1 MKNHRFAGEPPIRVG
16 GVERVTGA
24 QRYAADLRFE
34 NVLHLKLVHLDCG
47 HARIKSI
54 DISDALKV
62 EGVHGVVTTADLPQ
76 PVPRFGPAVMDWP
89 LLAVNETK
97 FFGEPVAVVAAE
109 SIDAAQIGAQAVK
122 VDFEELPAVLSID
135 DALNPEMPLVREPEL
150 RPGDKFANTNI
161 FKEWNLG
168 HGNIEAAKSAF
179 VLEHIYSFP
188 MVTHFA
194 IEPHA
199 FIAAPDDD
207 GVTIWSPNQHP
218 FVLQKVV
225 AATFKWPLSRVR
237 IIAPDPGGGFGGKG
251 WPLYESLLAFLALK
265 FKRPVRLV
273 LTLEETF
280 QNVRR
285 ASARAYVRSGFD
297 AEGHLTFQEV
307 STDYLIGAY
316 AAVAPRVVSKGSYVA
331 GGPYICPHVKIRA
344 RAILSHTT
352 PSTAF
357 RGFGTPQGS
366 WGVESQLTEAAARLG
381 IDAVEIRRRNL
392 PKYREE
398 FIPNTTPCDGNWF
411 EVLEAAADHIGWNTP
426 LAKHR
431 GRGIALGVKSSSTA
445 ASSQAMARMLFDG
458 SVLVL
463 TGTSDMGQGART
475 VYTQLASDNLGVPY
489 DRIRI
494 VMGDTNVVPFDNST
508 SASRSTVFMGN
519 AILSA
524 CRDLKSKFQQL
535 LAKELDISADEVEV
549 DSGKVKIPGRT
560 MTFAEAL
567 KVCLPTRGEIIGLGT
582 YSNPPVEG
590 HPIGA
595 HPSFWEFNAVAT
607 ELEVDPETGT
617 VHLIKLVVVS
627 DVGEALNPLQVEAQ
641 DEGSAIMGLG
651 HSLMEHMVH
660 DKHGRIVNLGALDY
674 RIPTIKDIPLV
685 MESVFI
691 ENGDGPGPFGSKGVG
706 EGGLLS
712 IAAAVG
718 AAVNQAADVSIRDLP
733 LTAERV
739 WRAIQERSRHLEEP
753 GKDQNSG
760 LQADMLSR

>member
-1 MKNHRFAGEPPIRVG
+1 MKNGGLCDKPPIRVG
-16 GVERVTGA
+16 GQERVTGA
-24 QRYAADLRFE
+24 QRYAADLQFD
-34 NVLHLKLVHLDCG
+34 NLLHLKLVHLGCG

-54 DISDALKV
+54 DVSDALKV
-62 EGVHGVVTTADLPQ
+62 EGVQGVVTTADLPQ
-76 PVPRFGPAVMDWP
+76 PVPRFGPMYIDWP

-97 FFGEPVAVVAAE
+97 FFGEPVAVVAADT
-109 SIDAAQIGAQAVK
+109 IDAAQNGAQAVK
-122 VDFEELPAVLSID
+122 IDFEELPAVISVE

-161 FKEWNLG
+161 MKEVNGG
-168 HGNIEAAKSAF
+168 HGNIEEAKSAF
-179 VLEHIYSFP
+179 ILDHAYTFP

-194 IEPHA
+194 IEPHV
-199 FIAAPDDD
+199 FIAAPDED
-207 GVTIWSPNQHP
+207 GVTVWSPNQHP

-225 AATFKWPLSRVR
+225 AAALKWPLSRVR

-251 WPLYESLLAFLALK
+251 WPLYESLAAFLALK
-265 FKRPVRLV
+265 YKRTVRLV

-285 ASARAYVRSGFD
+285 ASAQARVRTGFD

-307 STDYLIGAY
+307 YTDYLIGAY
-316 AAVAPRVVSKGSYVA
+316 AAVATRVLDKGAFVA
-331 GGPYICPHVKIRA
+331 GGPYLCPHVKIRS

-357 RGFGTPQGS
+357 RGFGTPQAS

-381 IDAVEIRRRNL
+381 IDPVEIRRRNL
-392 PKYREE
+392 PKYREA
-398 FIPNTTPCDGNWF
+398 FVPNTTPCDGNWL
-411 EVLEAAADHIGWNTP
+411 EVLETAADHIGWGTP

-445 ASSQAMARMLFDG
+445 STSQAMARMLFDG
-458 SVLVL
+458 SVLIL

-475 VYTQLASDNLGVPY
+475 IYTQIASHDLGVPH

-494 VMGDTNVVPFDNST
+494 VMGDTSIVPFDNST
-508 SASRSTVFMGN
+508 SASRSTVCMGN
-519 AILSA
+519 AISSA
-524 CRDLKSKFQQL
+524 CNDLKSKLQHL
-535 LAKELDISADEVEV
+535 LAEELGVSVDEVEIS
-549 DSGKVKIPGRT
+549 SGGVKIPGRT
-560 MTFAEAL
+560 MTLAEAL
-567 KVCLPTRGEIIGLGT
+567 KVCLPTRGEIIGLGAFI
-582 YSNPPVEG
+582 NPPVKG
-590 HPIGA
+590 HPLGG
-595 HPSFWEFNAVAT
+595 HPVFWEFNAIAT

-617 VHLIKLVVVS
+617 VRLIKLAVVS
-627 DVGEALNPLQVEAQ
+627 DIGKALNQLQVEVQ
-641 DEGSAIMGLG
+641 DEGSSIMGLG
-651 HSLMEHMVH
+651 HALMEHLVH

-685 MESVFI
+685 MDSVCI

-739 WRAIQERSRHLEEP
+739 WRAIQERSKYLEEP
-753 GKDQNSG
+753 GKTLNAG
-760 LQADMLSR
+760 LQTDMVSR

>member
-1 MKNHRFAGEPPIRVG
+1 MKNGGLSGDAPLRVG
-16 GVERVTGA
+16 GVERVTGT
-24 QRYAADLRFE
+24 QRYAADLQFE
-34 NVLHLKLVHLDCG
+34 NVLHLKLVHLNCG

-62 EGVHGVVTTADLPQ
+62 AGVRGIVTTADLPQ
-76 PVPRFGPAVMDWP
+76 PVPRFGPTIMDWP

-109 SIDAAQIGAQAVK
+109 TREEAQAGADAVK

-168 HGNIEAAKSAF
+168 HGNIEGAKSAF
-179 VLEHIYSFP
+179 VLEHEYSFP

-194 IEPHA
+194 IEPHV

-251 WPLYESLLAFLALK
+251 WPLYEPLLTFLALK
-265 FKRPVRLV
+265 FKRPVRLL

-285 ASARAYVRSGFD
+285 ASARAQVRSGFD
-297 AEGHLTFQEV
+297 NEGRLTFQEV

-316 AAVAPRVVSKGSYVA
+316 AAVAPRVVSKGCFVA
-331 GGPYICPHVKIRA
+331 GGPYICPRVKIRA
-344 RAILSHTT
+344 RAIMSHTT

-381 IDAVEIRRRNL
+381 IDPVEIRRRNL

-398 FIPNTTPCDGNWF
+398 FIPNTTPCDGNWHQ
-411 EVLEAAADHIGWNTP
+411 VMDSAAEHIGWYAP
-426 LAKHR
+426 LAKNR
-431 GRGIALGVKSSSTA
+431 GRGMALGVKSSSTA
-445 ASSQAMARMLFDG
+445 ASSQAMARLLFDG
-458 SVLVL
+458 SVLIL
-463 TGTSDMGQGART
+463 SGTSDMGQGART
-475 VYTQLASDNLGVPY
+475 VYTQLASHELGVANN
-489 DRIRI
+489 RIRI

-524 CRDLKSKFQQL
+524 CSDLKSKFQQQ
-535 LAKELDISADEVEV
+535 LADELEISADEVVVEAGV
-549 DSGKVKIPGRT
+549 VKTPGRN

-567 KVCLPTRGEIIGLGT
+567 KLCLPTRGEIIGLGT
-582 YSNPPVEG
+582 YGNPPVEG
-590 HPIGA
+590 HPLGA

-607 ELEVDPETGT
+607 ELEVDPETG
-617 VHLIKLVVVS
+617 VVRLIKLVVVS

-660 DKHGRIVNLGALDY
+660 DQHGRIVNLGALDY

-685 MESVFI
+685 LESVLI
-691 ENGDGPGPFGSKGVG
+691 ENGDGPGPMGSKGVG

-718 AAVNQAADVSIRDLP
+718 AAVNQAAGVSIRDLP
-733 LTAERV
+733 LTAERI
-739 WRAIQERSRHLEEP
+739 WRAIQEKRVNEKQSLPETVASR
-753 GKDQNSG
+753 
-760 LQADMLSR
+760 

>member
-1 MKNHRFAGEPPIRVG
+1 MTDTICTSVQRIG
-16 GVERVTGA
+16 GIERVTGA
-24 QRYAADLRFE
+24 QHYTADIRFD
-34 NVLHLKLVHLDCG
+34 NVLHLKLVHLNCG
-47 HARIKSI
+47 HARINSV
-54 DISDALKV
+54 DTSDALKID
-62 EGVHGVVTTADLPQ
+62 GVHAVVTTADLPQ
-76 PVPRFGPAVMDWP
+76 PVPRFGPTVMDWP

-109 SIDAAQIGAQAVK
+109 TKDAADAGAHAVK
-122 VDFEELPAVLSID
+122 VAFEELPCVLSID
-135 DALNPEMPLVREPEL
+135 DAINPEMPLVQAPEL
-150 RPGDKFANTNI
+150 RPNDKFAKTNV

-168 HGNIEAAKSAF
+168 HGNIEEAKSEF
-179 VLEHIYSFP
+179 VLENTYSFP
-188 MVTHFA
+188 MITHFA
-194 IEPHA
+194 IEPHV
-199 FIAAPDDD
+199 FIASPDDD

-237 IIAPDPGGGFGGKG
+237 IIAPDLGGGFGGKG
-251 WPLYESLLAFLALK
+251 WPLYESLCAFLALK
-265 FKRPVRLV
+265 FKRTVRLV

-285 ASARAYVRSGFD
+285 ASARAHVRSGFD
-297 AEGHLTFQEV
+297 SEGHLTFQDV

-316 AAVAPRVVSKGSYVA
+316 AAVAPRVVSKGSFVA

-366 WGVESQLTEAAARLG
+366 WGVESQLTEAAYRLG
-381 IDAVEIRRRNL
+381 IDPVEIRRRNL
-392 PKYREE
+392 PKYKQE
-398 FIPNTTPCDGNWF
+398 FVPNTTPCDGNWHQ
-411 EVLEAAADHIGWNTP
+411 VLNTAAESIGWDKP
-426 LAKHR
+426 LAQHH
-431 GRGIALGVKSSSTA
+431 GRGIAVGVKSSSTA
-445 ASSQAMARMLFDG
+445 ASSQAMARLLFDG
-458 SVLVL
+458 SVLIL

-475 VYTQLASDNLGVPY
+475 VYTQLASHELGVSN

-519 AILSA
+519 AIVDA
-524 CRDLKSKFQQL
+524 CRDLKLKFQHQT
-535 LAKELDISADEVEV
+535 AEELGVTEDNVEIGAGQV
-549 DSGKVKIPGRT
+549 RIPGRT
-560 MTFAEAL
+560 LTFAEAM
-567 KVCLPTRGEIIGLGT
+567 KICLPTRGEIIGLGK
-582 YSNPPVEG
+582 YSNPPIEG
-590 HPIGA
+590 HPVGA

-617 VHLIKLVVVS
+617 VQLVKLVVVS

-651 HSLMEHMVH
+651 HSLMEHMIH

-674 RIPTIKDIPLV
+674 RIPTIKDIPIR
-685 MESVFI
+685 MESVLI
-691 ENGDGPGPFGSKGVG
+691 ENGDGPGPLGSKGCG

-718 AAVNQAADVSIRDLP
+718 AAVNQAAGVNMRDLP
-733 LTAERV
+733 LTAESI
-739 WRAIQERSRHLEEP
+739 WRAMQERDAALAAAQNEE
-753 GKDQNSG
+753 
-760 LQADMLSR
+760 QAVHA

>member
-1 MKNHRFAGEPPIRVG
+1 VG

-24 QRYAADLRFE
+24 QQYAADLRFE
-34 NVLHLKLVHLDCG
+34 NVLHLKLVHLNCG
-47 HARIKSI
+47 HARIKSV
-54 DISDALKV
+54 DVADALKV
-62 EGVHGVVTTADLPQ
+62 EGVHAVITTADLPQ
-76 PVPRFGPAVMDWP
+76 PVPRFGPTVMDWP

-109 SIDAAQIGAQAVK
+109 TKDAAEAGVRAVK

-135 DALNPEMPLVREPEL
+135 DALNPAMPLVQEPDL

-168 HGNIEAAKSAF
+168 HGNIAEAKSAF
-179 VLEHIYSFP
+179 VLEHTYRFP

-194 IEPHA
+194 IEPHV
-199 FIAAPDDD
+199 FVAAPDED

-251 WPLYESLLAFLALK
+251 WPLYECLLAFLALK
-265 FKRPVRLV
+265 LNRTVRLV

-285 ASARAYVRSGFD
+285 ASARAYVRTGFD
-297 AEGHLTFQEV
+297 SEGRLTFQDV

-344 RAILSHTT
+344 RAIMSHTT

-381 IDAVEIRRRNL
+381 IDPVEIRRRNL
-392 PKYREE
+392 PKYRQE

-411 EVLEAAADHIGWNTP
+411 QVLDAAADHIGWHTP
-426 LAKHR
+426 LVKHR

-458 SVLVL
+458 SVLIL

-475 VYTQLASDNLGVPY
+475 VYTQLASQELGVTN

-494 VMGDTNVVPFDNST
+494 IMGDTNVVPFDNST

-519 AILSA
+519 AIVDA
-524 CRDLKSKFQQL
+524 CRDLKDKFRQL
-535 LAKELDISADEVEV
+535 LAKELFIAADAVEIAL
-549 DSGKVKIPGRT
+549 DSDVGQVKIPGRT
-560 MTFAEAL
+560 MTIPEAL
-567 KVCLPTRGEIIGLGT
+567 KVALPTRGEIIGLGT
-582 YSNPPVEG
+582 YSNPPVAG

-595 HPSFWEFNAVAT
+595 HPSFWEFNAVAA

-617 VHLIKLVVVS
+617 VQLIKLVVVS

-660 DKHGRIVNLGALDY
+660 DQHGRIVNLGALDY
-674 RIPTIKDIPLV
+674 RIPTIKDIPLE
-685 MESVFI
+685 MESVFV

-712 IAAAVG
+712 IAAAIG
-718 AAVNQAADVSIRDLP
+718 AAVNQAAGVTIRDLP
-733 LTAERV
+733 LTAERI
-739 WRAIQERSRHLEEP
+739 WRAIQEQRQEKEQSPAMPE
-753 GKDQNSG
+753 
-760 LQADMLSR
+760 AVLSR